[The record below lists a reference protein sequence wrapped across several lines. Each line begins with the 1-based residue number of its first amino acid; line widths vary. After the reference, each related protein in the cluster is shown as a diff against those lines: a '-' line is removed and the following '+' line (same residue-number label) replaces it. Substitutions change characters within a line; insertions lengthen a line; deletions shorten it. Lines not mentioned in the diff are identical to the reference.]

1 VSKQTPPLDEVIV
14 VRVKA
19 ETRLQL
25 AELVIDRGQSLSD
38 LVRAW
43 IERGVAE
50 VASENLDGG

>member
-1 VSKQTPPLDEVIV
+1 MSKRRPPLDEVIV

-50 VASENLDGG
+50 VAPRKP

>member
-25 AELVIDRGQSLSD
+25 ADLVIERGESLSN

-50 VASENLDGG
+50 LGPEHLDGA